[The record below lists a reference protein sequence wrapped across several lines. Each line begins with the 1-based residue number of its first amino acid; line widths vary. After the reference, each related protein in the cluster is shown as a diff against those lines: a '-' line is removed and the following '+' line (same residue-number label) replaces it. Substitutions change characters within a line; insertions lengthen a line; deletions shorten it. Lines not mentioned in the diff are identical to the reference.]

1 MAKDGAA
8 EQIRSFNTRRLLL
21 LLALSNAFGASPA
34 ATRQF
39 CGIAMPRHGDYS
51 YIGRQKEAKDWLS

>member
-8 EQIRSFNTRRLLL
+8 KQIRSFNTRRLLL
-21 LLALSNAFGASPA
+21 LLAPSNALRGSPA

-39 CGIAMPRHGDYS
+39 CGNAMPRHGDYS
-51 YIGRQKEAKDWLS
+51 CIERQKEAKDWLS